1 MCEKFSSG
9 TIKQT
14 YLRTKLSL
22 QWIQQKVGWEDAH
35 ERHPTSP
42 ILISSQNAETHCRV
56 KSRLIRNVHTKVDI
70 PMVSKSRTAS
80 TGTLPRRPTV
90 EPTYMDQLTCL
101 HIQSPCFTNIGIGNS
116 IFVICFRY

>member
-70 PMVSKSRTAS
+70 PMVSEITDSIHRDTA
-80 TGTLPRRPTV
+80 TQAYGGTHLYGSINLPPHTITMFYKYWDR
-90 EPTYMDQLTCL
+90 
-101 HIQSPCFTNIGIGNS
+101 
-116 IFVICFRY
+116 